1 MELVD
6 VLGSLFGSIWKFFTD
21 VTVPGLNVP
30 YSALLVAVILIR
42 LSVALVSNGLGAGN
56 NGTGTRSGSS
66 RNVKISDKRK
76 GDEY

>member
-6 VLGSLFGSIWKFFTD
+6 VLGSLFGSVWKFFTD
-21 VTVPGLNVP
+21 VNVPGLNIP

-42 LSVALVSNGLGAGN
+42 LSVALVSNGLGAGR
-56 NGTGTRSGSS
+56 GTGTRSGSS
-66 RNVKISDKRK
+66 RHVKISEKRK